1 MNEKPDKATSHSE
14 EAEILVEISSDD
26 FPQELDAIESEAE
39 GADSGPDLELLKIPI
54 VRVLKASY
62 AQLLMPLAILDSK
75 LHFIYRNPAFEQ
87 ILKKF
92 AYPDKEQFPAL
103 FYANLGNDEMKQLY
117 LSLSSPEKRYS
128 WKGKISHKMKHIST
142 EITNVFIYPYFIQ
155 EVSPVKPVVF
165 TVFFDD
171 VTEENIRTLRSM
183 FNSLL
188 EASKLKDNDTGDH
201 IPRVNSYSKL
211 ISLKLF
217 NDPRFPEIDQDF
229 IDNIAF
235 LAAMHDIGKIGTP
248 DDILNKAGPLTPWEW
263 NIMREHT
270 INGAYFLSAY
280 PNSMARQ
287 IAVAHHEMWDGN
299 GYPYKLQGEMI
310 PLAARIVSI
319 ADVYDALRM
328 KRSYKPAYSHQVAVN
343 KIKEWSESH
352 FDPRIVDCF
361 LELQGEFERV
371 FEENKD

>member
-1 MNEKPDKATSHSE
+1 MEEKKIDE
-14 EAEILVEISSDD
+14 LIELEDGEAEPENVEEISEKGQ
-26 FPQELDAIESEAE
+26 PEAP
-39 GADSGPDLELLKIPI
+39 ANLALLKIPI

-62 AQLLMPLAILDSK
+62 EQLLMPLAILDER
-75 LHFIYRNPAFEQ
+75 LNFIYRNPSFET
-87 ILKKF
+87 LVKRF
-92 AYPDKEQFPAL
+92 AYPDAAQFPSM
-103 FYANLGNDEMKQLY
+103 FYSSLGQEEVAWLHKC
-117 LSLSSPEKRYS
+117 LSSPEKRYC
-128 WKGKISHKMKHIST
+128 WKGKISHRMKLVST
-142 EITNVFIYPYFIQ
+142 EISNVFIYPYFIQ
-155 EVSPVKPVVF
+155 DISPLKPVVF

-171 VTEENIRTLRSM
+171 ITEENLRTLRSM

-188 EASKLKDNDTGDH
+188 EASKLKDNDTGSH
-201 IPRVNSYSKL
+201 VPRVNSYSKRL
-211 ISLKLF
+211 SEKLF

-229 IDNIAF
+229 IDNIGF

-248 DDILNKAGPLTPWEW
+248 DDILNKSGPLTPWEW

-328 KRSYKPAYSHQVAVN
+328 KRSYKPAYSHEVAVS
-343 KIKEWSESH
+343 KIQDWSGSH
-352 FDPRIVDCF
+352 FDARLVDCF
-361 LELQGEFERV
+361 LEIDKEFERI
-371 FEENKD
+371 FQDSDD